1 MSFKNLLT
9 KLAKL
14 ILLLL
19 SITYNIYL
27 SQHIYSFYESNNHIE
42 LRQVKKIGNVTSD
55 HQISNKKSRPIQNL
69 VQLETVNNTLFPLY
83 ISSCCGI
90 GHRLANILPSIVYA
104 IRKNRA
110 SKIVLA
116 DVPWSVLFKNTAHV
130 QSEIRNKNFT
140 KAEDLGLLAKNHHP
154 EEYWRERPRRTY
166 RGTKTILD
174 RYKYRDIFYS
184 PMLIAVIHQLQ
195 EAMTPLVL
203 SYFESIREQLNP
215 ESIYDHV
222 HGIEVSLCFH
232 LRQGNNEPGDW
243 QEKTWRHVNADLV
256 LNTTLSDMESF
267 VESHN
272 ASKATLFI
280 ASDNADTRPW
290 FESRISKSWTIVKPA
305 KSMPKPENGVWFG
318 QHGSKTSAILNQTE
332 KNEAMAEA
340 LSDVFALAE
349 CDALFIPNYS
359 SFTYVSIALTR
370 ARGNRVFFLGNRN
383 DRYLE
388 MTEIEDGTE
397 MKT

>member
-1 MSFKNLLT
+1 MTYMGRLITLSLITHHTQQLNQTTLCTSYLEKHFIVLFQKYIYTLHTLIHLSSGPLCNPVHYRAQLDVLRFILYVMIMPFRNLLT
-9 KLAKL
+9 KVATLT
-14 ILLLL
+14 LLFI
-19 SITYNIYL
+19 SITCNIYL
-27 SQHIYSFYESNNHIE
+27 FQYIFHFYEERNSRTE
-42 LRQVKKIGNVTSD
+42 LSQVTIGNVTSD
-55 HQISNKKSRPIQNL
+55 QQVSTTTKKKSSRRIQNL
-69 VQLETVNNTLFPLY
+69 VQLNSVNNTLFPY
-83 ISSCCGI
+83 HITACCGI
-90 GHRLANILPSIVYA
+90 GHRLTFILPSIVYA

-110 SKIVLA
+110 SKIVLE

-130 QSEIRNKNFT
+130 QSEIKNKNFT

-174 RYKYRDIFYS
+174 RYRYRDIFYS

-215 ESIYDHV
+215 ERIYDHV
-222 HGIEVSLCFH
+222 HGKEVSLCFH
-232 LRQGNNEPGDW
+232 LRQGNNETGDW

-280 ASDNADTRPW
+280 ASDNADTRP
-290 FESRISKSWTIVKPA
+290 
-305 KSMPKPENGVWFG
+305 
-318 QHGSKTSAILNQTE
+318 
-332 KNEAMAEA
+332 
-340 LSDVFALAE
+340 
-349 CDALFIPNYS
+349 
-359 SFTYVSIALTR
+359 
-370 ARGNRVFFLGNRN
+370 
-383 DRYLE
+383 
-388 MTEIEDGTE
+388 
-397 MKT
+397 